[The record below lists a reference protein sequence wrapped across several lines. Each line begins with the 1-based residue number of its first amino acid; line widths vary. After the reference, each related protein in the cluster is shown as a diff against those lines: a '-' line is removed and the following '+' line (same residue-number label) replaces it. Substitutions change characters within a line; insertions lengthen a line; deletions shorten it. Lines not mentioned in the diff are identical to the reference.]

1 MIHEIERQTLYDVS
15 REAVLEAI
23 FRYPP
28 GGARTLFPW
37 FREVVARHALYQL
50 RKDLTDD
57 TTSLSGTEAEAL
69 QSALAD
75 LDSAEPPAMRER
87 SVLGWWR
94 RQLPVRDLYET
105 VEDFYRHGVVR
116 RVCKEAVGRLPKVQA
131 EIIDG
136 IFFQDRAPDEL
147 ATLRG
152 CSRSTIYNNKAKA
165 TSNMEQDDCFY
176 AALFRLGIVRD
187 RARAAEIKRRYPD
200 GIHSSGRRIVLIDEA
215 A

>member
-1 MIHEIERQTLYDVS
+1 
-15 REAVLEAI
+15 
-23 FRYPP
+23 
-28 GGARTLFPW
+28 
-37 FREVVARHALYQL
+37 
-50 RKDLTDD
+50 
-57 TTSLSGTEAEAL
+57 
-69 QSALAD
+69 
-75 LDSAEPPAMRER
+75 
-87 SVLGWWR
+87 
-94 RQLPVRDLYET
+94 
-105 VEDFYRHGVVR
+105 
-116 RVCKEAVGRLPKVQA
+116 LPKVQA